1 MTDTTKTKLI
11 SVAQA
16 MEMMGIKRTTFYA
29 ELKKGNIVLKRLGK
43 RKSLVPLEAV
53 TQWIESLPNA
63 GGGHGV

>member
-16 MEMMGIKRTTFYA
+16 MEMMGIKRTAFYA
-29 ELKKGNIVLKRLGK
+29 ELKKGNIVLKRFGK

-53 TQWIESLPNA
+53 TQWIDSLPNA
-63 GGGHGV
+63 EVSHDM